1 MLGADTFIHRL
12 HRFCVLLP
20 IGAGSNI
27 TSVENLMSAEVDW
40 AINGSATRGN
50 QMFRIA
56 KRGANRE
63 RYCHEEHFLF
73 ESDS

>member
-1 MLGADTFIHRL
+1 MLLQRCG
-12 HRFCVLLP
+12 
-20 IGAGSNI
+20 GSNI
-27 TSVENLMSAEVDW
+27 TIVEKLMSADVDRSKGLCN
-40 AINGSATRGN
+40 AGEP
-50 QMFRIA
+50 MFRIA